1 MNLFHCYEIVI
12 KYGYSYERK
21 FYKKGYSMAVKV
33 AINGTGRIGIIV
45 AKIIASRD
53 DIELVAINTTAEPK
67 MLEYLFKFDSIHPG
81 IDAKVVDD
89 KTILLE
95 GKKIALSSTRNPQE
109 LEFGKAGAEV
119 VIECT
124 GVFLTTE
131 KAKAYLKDGVRKV
144 VMSAPA
150 KDDTPTYVLNIN
162 TDSYKGEAIISN
174 ASCTTNCLAP
184 MCKVLNDAF
193 GIENGLM
200 TTIHSYTN
208 DQNILDVKHSSDV
221 RRARAAAV
229 NMIPTSTGAAKA
241 IGLVMPQLKG
251 KLNGYAMRVPTPDV
265 SIVDLTLNL
274 KKDVTKEE
282 VNAAFELAAK
292 TNFAG
297 LIEIDNDKRVSS
309 DFIGSSF
316 SSTYIPDMTSVVG
329 GKTLK
334 VLAWY
339 DNEWGY
345 SSRLVDMCV
354 FVGNK

>member
-1 MNLFHCYEIVI
+1 MAI
-12 KYGYSYERK
+12 K
-21 FYKKGYSMAVKV
+21 A
-33 AINGTGRIGIIV
+33 AINGTGRIGMIA
-45 AKIIASRD
+45 AKIITSRD
-53 DIELVAINTTAEPK
+53 DIELVAINTTAK
-67 MLEYLFKFDSIHPG
+67 ADMLEYLFKYDSVHTG
-81 IDAKVVDD
+81 VDAKVIDD
-89 KTILLE
+89 NTIMIN
-95 GKKIALSSTRNPQE
+95 GKKVTMFSTRDLDE
-109 LEFGKAGAEV
+109 LDFGSTGAEV

-131 KAKAYLKDGVRKV
+131 KAEKYLKNGVKKV

-162 TDSYKGEAIISN
+162 TDDYKGESIISN

-184 MCKVLNDAF
+184 ICKVLDDEF

-208 DQNILDVKHSSDV
+208 DQNVLDVKHNKDQ

-229 NMIPTSTGAAKA
+229 NMIPTTTGAAKA
-241 IGLVMPQLKG
+241 ISLVMPQLKG

-265 SIVDLTLNL
+265 SVVDLTVNL
-274 KKDVTKEE
+274 KKDATVEE
-282 VNAAFELAAK
+282 INNAFDKAAEGSFK
-292 TNFAG
+292 G

-309 DFIGSSF
+309 DFIGSTY
-316 SSTYIPDMTSVVG
+316 SSTYVPDMTSVVD
-329 GKTLK
+329 GKTVK

-345 SSRLVDMCV
+345 TSRLVDMCV
-354 FVGNK
+354 LIGSK

>member
-1 MNLFHCYEIVI
+1 
-12 KYGYSYERK
+12 
-21 FYKKGYSMAVKV
+21 MALKV
-33 AINGTGRIGIIV
+33 AINGTGRIGMIV
-45 AKIIASRD
+45 AKIIMGRD
-53 DIELVAINTTAEPK
+53 DIELVALNTTSKPD
-67 MLEYLFKFDSIHPG
+67 MLEYLFKYDSVHTG
-81 IDAKVVDD
+81 IDAKVIDD
-89 KTILLE
+89 STIELN
-95 GKKIALSSTRNPQE
+95 GTAVKMFSDRDPANIDFSSV
-109 LEFGKAGAEV
+109 GAEL

-131 KAKAYLKDGVRKV
+131 LAQKYIRGSVKKV

-150 KDDTPTYVLNIN
+150 KDDTPTFVYNIN
-162 TDSYKGEAIISN
+162 TDTYAGEAIISN

-184 MCKVLNDAF
+184 LCKVLDDEY

-200 TTIHSYTN
+200 TTIHAYTN
-208 DQNILDVKHSSDV
+208 DQNVLDVKHPKDK

-229 NMIPTSTGAAKA
+229 NMIPTTTGAAKA
-241 IGLVMPQLKG
+241 IALVMPQLKG

-265 SIVDLTLNL
+265 SVVDLTVNL
-274 KKDVTKEE
+274 KKDTTKEE
-282 VNAAFELAAK
+282 INALFEKASEGD
-292 TNFAG
+292 FAG

-309 DFIGSSF
+309 DFIGSTYSSSF
-316 SSTYIPDMTSVVG
+316 VPDMTSVVDG
-329 GKTLK
+329 NTVK

>member
-1 MNLFHCYEIVI
+1 MAI
-12 KYGYSYERK
+12 K
-21 FYKKGYSMAVKV
+21 A
-33 AINGTGRIGIIV
+33 AINGTGRIGMIV
-45 AKIIASRD
+45 AKIIMQRD
-53 DIELVAINTTAEPK
+53 DIELVAINTTAEAD
-67 MLEYLFKFDSIHPG
+67 MLEYLFKYDSIHRG
-81 IDAKVVDD
+81 IDAKVVDNSTLMLD
-89 KTILLE
+89 GQTVKLF
-95 GKKIALSSTRNPQE
+95 STRDLDE
-109 LEFGKAGAEV
+109 LDFGSVGAEL

-124 GVFLTTE
+124 GAFLTTE
-131 KAKAYLKDGVRKV
+131 KARAYLKNGVKKV

-162 TDSYKGEAIISN
+162 TDAYKGEAIISN

-184 MCKVLNDAF
+184 ICKVLDENF

-208 DQNILDVKHSSDV
+208 DQNILDVKHKSDK

-229 NMIPTSTGAAKA
+229 NMIPTTTGAAKA
-241 IGLVMPQLKG
+241 IALVMPALKG

-265 SIVDLTLNL
+265 SVVDLTVNL
-274 KKDVTKEE
+274 KTDVTIED
-282 VNAAFELAAK
+282 VNAAFAIAAEGDFK
-292 TNFAG
+292 G

-309 DFIGSSF
+309 DFIGSTY
-316 SSTYIPDMTSVVG
+316 SSTYIPDMTSVVD
-329 GKTLK
+329 GKTVK